1 MIIKTENTI
10 IFHYPEERNA
20 EIEFSHEND
29 MSEWTQTIK
38 NGNVSYTKMF
48 ETEVNLNGYTRT
60 NKRIYP

>member
-38 NGNVSYTKMF
+38 NGNVSYTKTF
-48 ETEVNLNGYTRT
+48 ETEVNLNGYT
-60 NKRIYP
+60 